1 MFNNISITNRKLIKN
16 KNFKLKRLQLENLV
30 VKYLNVESGISNANK
45 SFSKVISKQQRKK
58 KLNKFERKRLR

>member
-1 MFNNISITNRKLIKN
+1 VFNNISITNRKLIKN